1 MIAYGKR
8 ALGEK
13 SRRALALGAQAPYYK
28 SEWMSCGQDPWL
40 SPTIFMVEQP
50 PGSQLPTHFHRQNEF
65 QVVIRGSGSIGAH
78 AVAPVSVH
86 YAGAYTGYGPVTA
99 GEDGL
104 TYFTIRPVFDTGA
117 VLASEARTQMIR
129 GPKRQVYAAP
139 YAVQPRQAQGT
150 ACNDVLMAPE
160 ADGLFCSVESLP
172 GDGQLQTECQPHSGG
187 TFYLV
192 LDGDLDVAGETLTQW
207 ESAYLSPGEPSIAL
221 RAGTSGAAV
230 LVMRVPPTDAAYLP
244 NVPSMPG
251 KEGAADVAAR

>member
-65 QVVIRGSGSIGAH
+65 QVVIRGSGSIGTH
-78 AVAPVSVH
+78 AVAPISVH

-129 GPKRQVYAAP
+129 GPKRQAYARP
-139 YAVQPRQAQGT
+139 YAIQSRRAQDP
-150 ACNDVLMAPE
+150 ARSEVLISPE
-160 ADGLFCSVESLP
+160 ADGLYCGVESMP
-172 GDGQLQTECQPHSGG
+172 GGGQLQTECHPHSGG

-192 LDGDLDVAGETLTQW
+192 LDGELEVAGETLGLW
-207 ESAYLSPGEPSIAL
+207 ESAFLSAGEPAITL
-221 RAGTSGAAV
+221 RAGGSGATV
-230 LVMRVPPTDAAYLP
+230 LVMRSPATDAAYLP
-244 NVPSMPG
+244 TR
-251 KEGAADVAAR
+251 EGASHVATR

>member
-65 QVVIRGSGSIGAH
+65 QVVIRGSGSIGTH
-78 AVAPVSVH
+78 AVAPISVH

-129 GPKRQVYAAP
+129 GPKRQAYARP
-139 YAVQPRQAQGT
+139 YAIQSRQAQDS
-150 ACNDVLMAPE
+150 ARSEVLISPE
-160 ADGLFCSVESLP
+160 ADGLYCGIESMP
-172 GDGQLQTECQPHSGG
+172 GGGQFQTECHLQSGG

-192 LDGDLDVAGETLTQW
+192 LDGELDVAGEKLARW
-207 ESAYLSPGEPSIAL
+207 ESAFLSAGEPSITL
-221 RAGTSGAAV
+221 HAGDAGATV
-230 LVMRVPPTDAAYLP
+230 LVMRSPATDAAYLP
-244 NVPSMPG
+244 TR
-251 KEGAADVAAR
+251 EGASHVATR